1 MLYPHM
7 ASKRIQLKP
16 AGRDDAA
23 AAYDILFRSG
33 FGPLP
38 MLDNYVENFGTGLWA
53 CFMVHGRED
62 DDLLGFSTLS
72 ELKPA
77 GHLRAE
83 VHLRLGVPPD
93 VRSEINALAVNFA
106 FSMWRTR
113 KVYFEVVDPTAARIG
128 FGRHT
133 KAMHQEAVLP
143 DYVFRH
149 GKLQDVHVFSYT
161 RDKWEAHGLDFIQQ
175 IV

>member
-1 MLYPHM
+1 MLYPHIE
-7 ASKRIQLKP
+7 SRRIRLKP
-16 AGRDDAA
+16 AGRDDAP

-33 FGPLP
+33 IGPLP
-38 MLDNYVENFGTGLWA
+38 MLDAYVEKFGAGLWA
-53 CFMVHGRED
+53 CFMVHGTES

-83 VHLRLGVPPD
+83 VHLRPGTPED
-93 VRSEINALAVNFA
+93 VRSEVNALSVNFA

-113 KVYFEVVDPTAARIG
+113 KVYFEVVDPTLARIG
-128 FGRHT
+128 FGHHT
-133 KAMHQEAVLP
+133 KAMRAEAVLP
-143 DYVFRH
+143 EYVFRY
-149 GKLQDVHVFSYT
+149 GKPQDVHVISYS
-161 RDKWEAHGLDFIQQ
+161 RENWEAHGLDFVRH

>member
-1 MLYPHM
+1 MLYPHI
-7 ASKRIQLKP
+7 ASKRIRLKP
-16 AGRDDAA
+16 AGRDDAPV
-23 AAYDILFRSG
+23 AYDILFRGG

-38 MLDNYVENFGTGLWA
+38 MLDSYVEKFGTGLWA
-53 CFMVHGRED
+53 CFMVHGREG
-62 DDLLGFSTLS
+62 DLLGFSTLS
-72 ELKPA
+72 ELAPA

-83 VHLRLGVPPD
+83 VHLRLGAPED
-93 VRSEINALAVNFA
+93 VRSEVNALNVNFA

-133 KAMHQEAVLP
+133 KAMYEEAVLP

-149 GKLQDVHVFSYT
+149 GRLQDVHVISYS
-161 RDKWEAHGLDFIQQ
+161 RENWEAHGVDFIRQ